1 MKYFA
6 LLRQFVAYFFDSL
19 SIFIDICSVWS
30 LRMCFFEQFWV
41 AEVKPKVAGGVKK
54 NESGGMKP
62 KALREKL
69 INSFIYQI
77 NSPQGEK

>member
-1 MKYFA
+1 M
-6 LLRQFVAYFFDSL
+6 
-19 SIFIDICSVWS
+19 
-30 LRMCFFEQFWV
+30 
-41 AEVKPKVAGGVKK
+41 AEVKPKVAGGVKT